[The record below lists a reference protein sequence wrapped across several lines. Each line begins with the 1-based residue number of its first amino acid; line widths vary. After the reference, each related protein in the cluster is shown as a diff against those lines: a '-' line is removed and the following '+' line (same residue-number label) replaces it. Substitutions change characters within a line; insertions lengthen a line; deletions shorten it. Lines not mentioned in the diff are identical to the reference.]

1 MLIGRDHEIRLQ
13 KELENKCVRKSK
25 VSWYIHALCGCS
37 SHTKDTPKEIKNE
50 AVKRNEILAYINPL
64 KLGQLV
70 VRKTDVRA
78 PVMARGGTSSF
89 LSNGHLISRVVEAIP
104 TRTYKG
110 Q

>member
-13 KELENKCVRKSK
+13 KELDNKCVCKLK

-37 SHTKDTPKEIKNE
+37 SHTQDTRKKIKNE
-50 AVKRNEILAYINPL
+50 AVKRNEINYLAYIDPL
-64 KLGQLV
+64 KLAQIV

-78 PVMARGGTSSF
+78 GHSRRHFAAMATSF
-89 LSNGHLISRVVEAIP
+89 LVVEAIP

>member
-25 VSWYIHALCGCS
+25 VSWYNHALCGCS
-37 SHTKDTPKEIKNE
+37 SHTKDTPKKIKNE
-50 AVKRNEILAYINPL
+50 AVKRNEINLAYIDPL
-64 KLGQLV
+64 KLAQIV

-78 PVMARGGTSSF
+78 RHVVISQQWPPHF
-89 LSNGHLISRVVEAIP
+89 LYVVEAIP

>member
-25 VSWYIHALCGCS
+25 VSWYNHALCGCS
-37 SHTKDTPKEIKNE
+37 SHTKDTPKKIKNE
-50 AVKRNEILAYINPL
+50 AVKRNEINLAYIDPL
-64 KLGQLV
+64 KLAQIV

-78 PVMARGGTSSF
+78 GHSRRHFAAMATSF
-89 LSNGHLISRVVEAIP
+89 LVVEAIP